1 MCRGT
6 EDAPRNLAENLPCV
20 NDHATRKRD
29 PAWLMTLQQNPCP
42 MLFCSSEHT
51 TTKRKQAIM
60 SKNGISYD
68 GAELAHVETRTAK
81 SGNTYA
87 NGILILRDE
96 NGKYEA
102 SLRFRSF
109 NAVDALSGLEKQY
122 FTKHSPSAE
131 ASGGDLHF
139 DAGESTETRERTVAK
154 ATARPR
160 VSVAG
165 WFKTSKVGEK
175 WDTVFMLE
183 SVSI

>member
-1 MCRGT
+1 
-6 EDAPRNLAENLPCV
+6 
-20 NDHATRKRD
+20 
-29 PAWLMTLQQNPCP
+29 
-42 MLFCSSEHT
+42 
-51 TTKRKQAIM
+51 M
-60 SKNGISYD
+60 SQHGISYD

-96 NGKYEA
+96 SGKFEA

-109 NAVDALSGLEKQY
+109 NAVDVLSGLEKQY
-122 FTKHSPSAE
+122 FAKQSPSTE

-139 DAGESTETRERTVAK
+139 DAGESTETRERTVAE

-160 VSVAG
+160 VNVAG
-165 WFKTSKVGEK
+165 WLKTSKVGDK

-183 SVSI
+183 SVSIK